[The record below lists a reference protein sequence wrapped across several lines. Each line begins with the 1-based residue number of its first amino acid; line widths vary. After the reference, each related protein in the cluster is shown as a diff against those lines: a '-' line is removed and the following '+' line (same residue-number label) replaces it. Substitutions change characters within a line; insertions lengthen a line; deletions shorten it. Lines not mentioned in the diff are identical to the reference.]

1 MNGRKGRFSTFSA
14 WGLSFG
20 FAVGWGAFIMPG
32 MAFLPSAGPLG
43 TLIGIIIGAL
53 ATVVIGWNYHKMTL
67 AFPGPSGAVAFAS
80 KAFGADY
87 GFLTAWSLLFA
98 YMVIL
103 WVNASALD
111 LFARFVFD
119 GMLQFGW
126 HSTSAEFDTY
136 LGEVLFSVGVMVVVG
151 LVCLWGRRLAG
162 RVQAA
167 LAAFML
173 VGVAVCF
180 FAVLSHHEGGIAAMA
195 PAFSPNGSDGF
206 TQVLRIFAMMP
217 WAFVGFEAVSH
228 MSDEF
233 RFPAKRL
240 WWILLAAI
248 AASVAMYALLALMPA
263 LAHPAEYATWAE
275 WVGGKRAFPGIKAMA
290 TLTAARTSLGKVGVA
305 LIGTAMF
312 AAILTGI
319 IGATIVMGRLV
330 YSLAVSNV
338 LPKGQWLARL
348 DKNGSPRNATILVVG
363 ISLLIPFFGRTML
376 GWPVDVSSIGAAVAY
391 GCTSAAAYSFAR
403 KSGDALTKV
412 TGLAGAIMA
421 VVFCFLL
428 LVPNGILGNVL
439 SAQAYL
445 VLALWCVVGFALYRQ
460 VFKHDEQRR
469 FGRSPVV
476 WMGFVVLIFFA
487 SIMWVRIATQ
497 QATAETA
504 DSIVAFQR
512 RHCTETHGTTDDNAL
527 HHEQEFI
534 ADAMDRLDTKQLGY
548 DIVQLALF
556 AFSLVI
562 IFNVYMLQR
571 RRQDELRIANEKA
584 EAREKAK
591 NLFFSTVS
599 HDIRTPLNAIIGFSE
614 MLQSGLENK
623 SERELAVNSILMSSR
638 TLLQLV
644 NDILDLSKLESGRMD
659 ITPEP
664 TDVAKLVGEITLSF
678 AATHKVPGL
687 KVLCHAEGVPQLM
700 VDPHRLGQIAF
711 NLMGNALK
719 FTKKGFVELR
729 ASYEPGPLG
738 GSRSVATDDASGGS
752 RSVAT
757 TKGVLSLSVK
767 DTGCG
772 ISEEDLQKLAR
783 PYVQVGNTK
792 ARRGGTGLGLHIC
805 RMLARAMGGDM
816 EIESELGKGSTFTVT
831 IRAEKAVDGKP
842 RKPDSSEN
850 PGNPEAATHLR
861 ILVAEDTK
869 MNQMVLKAMFK
880 KLGVT
885 DITFADN
892 GCEAFGI
899 LTAPDAPKFDFV
911 LTDAYMPVM
920 TGHELVAKIRA
931 NPSVAKTP
939 VYLFTAEVEMKD
951 TYAAAGFN
959 GILLKPADLE
969 SLRKLLP

>member
-1 MNGRKGRFSTFSA
+1 MNGLKSKFSTFSA

-20 FAVGWGAFIMPG
+20 FTVGWGAFIMPG

-43 TLIGIIIGAL
+43 TLIGILIGAL
-53 ATVVIGWNYHKMTL
+53 AMAIIGWNCHKMTL
-67 AFPGPSGAVAFAS
+67 AFPGPSGACAFAAR
-80 KAFGADY
+80 AFGADY

-103 WVNASALD
+103 WVNASALV
-111 LFARFVFD
+111 LLARFVF
-119 GMLQFGW
+119 GGILQFGW
-126 HSTSAEFDTY
+126 HSTRPDFDTY
-136 LGEVLFSVGVMVVVG
+136 LGEVIISIGVMTVAG
-151 LVCLWGRRLAG
+151 LVCIWGRRLAG
-162 RVQAA
+162 RVQAV
-167 LAAFML
+167 LAVTML
-173 VGVAVCF
+173 AGVAACF
-180 FAVLSHHEGGIAAMA
+180 FATLSHHEGGVAAMA
-195 PAFSPNGSDGF
+195 PAFAPAAGTSPF
-206 TQVLRIFAMMP
+206 AQVLRIIAMMP
-217 WAFVGFEAVSH
+217 WAFVGFGAVSH
-228 MSDEF
+228 VSGEF

-240 WWILLAAI
+240 WWILVAAI
-248 AASVAMYALLALMPA
+248 VASVAMYALLALMPV
-263 LAHPAEYATWAE
+263 LAHPAEYATWAG
-275 WVGGKRAFPGIKAMA
+275 WVGGKRDFPGVNAMA
-290 TLTAARTSLGKVGVA
+290 TFTAARTSFGKVGIA

-319 IGATIVMGRLV
+319 IGATVVMSRLV
-330 YSLAVSNV
+330 YSLAVNGI

-348 DKNGSPRNATILVVG
+348 DADGSPRNATIFVFG
-363 ISLLIPFFGRTML
+363 ISLVIPFFGRTML
-376 GWPVDVSSIGAAVAY
+376 GWPVDVSSIGAAIAY

-403 KSGDALTKV
+403 KNGDALTKA
-412 TGLAGAIMA
+412 TGLAGTAMSI
-421 VVFCFLL
+421 VFCLLL

-439 SAQAYL
+439 SAKAYL
-445 VLALWCVVGFALYRQ
+445 VLSIWCIVGFAIYRQ
-460 VFKHDEQRR
+460 VFKHDAQQR

-476 WMGFVVLIFFA
+476 WTGFVVLIFFA
-487 SIMWVRIATQ
+487 SIMWVRISSQEATVE
-497 QATAETA
+497 AA
-504 DSIVAFQR
+504 DSIVAFQI
-512 RHCTETHGTTDDNAL
+512 RHCTEIHGSTNAEAL
-527 HHEQEFI
+527 RHEQEFVSG
-534 ADAMDRLDTKQLGY
+534 AMDRLDRKQLNY
-548 DIVQLALF
+548 DIVQLAFF

-571 RRQDELRIANEKA
+571 RRQDELEIANTKA

-614 MLQSGLENK
+614 MLQNGLENK
-623 SERELAVNSILMSSR
+623 SERDLAVNSILMSSR

-659 ITPEP
+659 IVPEP

-678 AATHKVPGL
+678 AATHKAPGL

-700 VDPHRLGQIAF
+700 VDPHRLRQIAF

-729 ASYEPGPLG
+729 ASFESGAPGE
-738 GSRSVATDDASGGS
+738 
-752 RSVAT
+752 
-757 TKGVLSLSVK
+757 KGVFRLSVK

-783 PYVQVGNTK
+783 PYVQVGNATAK
-792 ARRGGTGLGLHIC
+792 RGGTGLGLHIC

-831 IRAEKAVDGKP
+831 IQAAKAVEGKP
-842 RKPDSSEN
+842 DNPESPDNPEN
-850 PGNPEAATHLR
+850 PVAPTPLR

-869 MNQMVLKAMFK
+869 MNQMVLKTMFR

-892 GCEAFGI
+892 GCEALGI

>member
-1 MNGRKGRFSTFSA
+1 MNGLKSKFSSFSA

-43 TLIGIIIGAL
+43 TLIGILIGAL
-53 ATVVIGWNYHKMTL
+53 AMAVIGWNYHKMTS

-103 WVNASALD
+103 WVNASALV
-111 LFARFVFD
+111 LFARFVFG

-126 HSTSAEFDTY
+126 HSTRAEFDAY
-136 LGEVLFSVGVMVVVG
+136 LGEVLFSVGVMVVAG

-167 LAAFML
+167 LATFML
-173 VGVAVCF
+173 VGVAACF

-217 WAFVGFEAVSH
+217 WAFVGLEAVSH

-290 TLTAARTSLGKVGVA
+290 TLTAARTSLGKAGVA

-376 GWPVDVSSIGAAVAY
+376 GWPMDVSSIGAVVAY

-403 KSGDALTKV
+403 KSDDAVTKA
-412 TGLAGAIMA
+412 TGLAGAVMA
-421 VVFCFLL
+421 IVFCFLL

-445 VLALWCVVGFALYRQ
+445 VLSVWCFLGFALYRQ

-504 DSIVAFQR
+504 DSIVAFQT
-512 RHCTETHGTTDDNAL
+512 RHCSEIHGSTNANAL
-527 HHEQEFI
+527 RHEQDFV
-534 ADAMDRLDTKQLGY
+534 AGAMDRLDKKQLGY

-556 AFSLVI
+556 AFSFII
-562 IFNVYMLQR
+562 IFNVYMMQR
-571 RRQDELRIANEKA
+571 RRQDELKIANEKA

-591 NLFFSTVS
+591 SLFFSTVS

-614 MLQSGLENK
+614 MLQNGLENK

-678 AATHKVPGL
+678 AATHKAPGL
-687 KVLCHAEGVPQLM
+687 KVLCHAEGVPHLM
-700 VDPHRLGQIAF
+700 VDPHRLRQIAF

-719 FTKKGFVELR
+719 FTKQGFVELR
-729 ASYEPGPLG
+729 ASYEPGEPG
-738 GSRSVATDDASGGS
+738 E
-752 RSVAT
+752 
-757 TKGVLSLSVK
+757 KGVFRLSVK

-772 ISEEDLQKLAR
+772 ISEEDLLKLAR
-783 PYVQVGNTK
+783 PYVQVGNAA

-831 IRAEKAVDGKP
+831 IQAEVAKDNKAHATSGSAVPGVP
-842 RKPDSSEN
+842 SVPSVSSVA
-850 PGNPEAATHLR
+850 PLR

-869 MNQMVLKAMFK
+869 MNQMVLKTMFK
-880 KLGVT
+880 RLGVT

-892 GCEAFGI
+892 GCEALGI

-931 NPSVAKTP
+931 NPSIAKTT

>member
-1 MNGRKGRFSTFSA
+1 MNGLKSKFSSFSA

-43 TLIGIIIGAL
+43 SLVGILIGAL
-53 ATVVIGWNYHKMTL
+53 AMVVIGWNYHKMTS
-67 AFPGPSGAVAFAS
+67 AFPGPSGACAFAT

-103 WVNASALD
+103 WVNASAL
-111 LFARFVFD
+111 LLLARFVF
-119 GMLQFGW
+119 GGILQFGW
-126 HSTSAEFDTY
+126 HSMRPEFDTY
-136 LGEVLFSVGVMVVVG
+136 LGEVLFSVGVMVVAG
-151 LVCLWGRRLAG
+151 LACLWGRRLAG
-162 RVQAA
+162 RIQAI

-173 VGVAVCF
+173 VCVAVCF
-180 FAVLSHHEGGIAAMA
+180 FAILAHHEGGLASMA
-195 PAFSPNGSDGF
+195 PAFSPNRSDGF

-228 MSDEF
+228 ISGEF

-240 WWILLAAI
+240 WWIFLAAI
-248 AASVAMYALLALMPA
+248 AASVAMYALLALMPV

-275 WVGGKRAFPGIKAMA
+275 WVGGKRTFPGIKAMA
-290 TLTAARTSLGKVGVA
+290 TLTAARTSLGKAGVA

-319 IGATIVMGRLV
+319 IGATVVMGRLV
-330 YSLAVSNV
+330 YSLAANGF
-338 LPKGQWLARL
+338 LPKGRWLARL
-348 DKNGSPRNATILVVG
+348 DANGSPRNATILVIG
-363 ISLLIPFFGRTML
+363 ISLVIPFFGRTML

-403 KSGDALTKV
+403 KSGDTLTEV
-412 TGLAGAIMA
+412 TGLAGTVLSIA
-421 VVFCFLL
+421 FCFLL
-428 LVPNGILGNVL
+428 LFPNGILGNVL
-439 SAQAYL
+439 SATAYL
-445 VLALWCVVGFALYRQ
+445 VLALWCIIGFALYRQ

-497 QATAETA
+497 QATVETT
-504 DSIVAFQR
+504 DSIVAFQT
-512 RHCTETHGTTDDNAL
+512 RHCSEIHGSTNANAL
-527 HHEQEFI
+527 RHEQEFV
-534 ADAMDRLDTKQLGY
+534 AGAMDRLDKKQLGY

-556 AFSLVI
+556 AFSLII
-562 IFNVYMLQR
+562 IFNVYMMQR
-571 RRQDELRIANEKA
+571 RRQDELEIANEKA
-584 EAREKAK
+584 DAREKAK

-614 MLQSGLENK
+614 MLQNGLENK
-623 SERELAVNSILMSSR
+623 SERDLAVNSILMSSR

-659 ITPEP
+659 IAPEP

-678 AATHKVPGL
+678 AATHKAPGL
-687 KVLCHAEGVPQLM
+687 KVLCDAEGVPQLM
-700 VDPHRLGQIAF
+700 VDPHRLRQIAF

-729 ASYEPGPLG
+729 ASFEPV
-738 GSRSVATDDASGGS
+738 SSGGS
-752 RSVAT
+752 RPVAT
-757 TKGVLSLSVK
+757 TKGVFRLSVK

-772 ISEEDLQKLAR
+772 ISDEDLQKLAR
-783 PYVQVGNTK
+783 PYVQVGNAA

-831 IRAEKAVDGKP
+831 IQAEKAVAGKP
-842 RKPDSSEN
+842 DNPES
-850 PGNPEAATHLR
+850 PGNPENPAAPAPLR

-869 MNQMVLKAMFK
+869 MNQMVLKTMFR

-885 DITFADN
+885 DVTFADN

-931 NPSVAKTP
+931 NPSIAKTT

>member
-1 MNGRKGRFSTFSA
+1 MNGLKGRFSTFSA

-20 FAVGWGAFIMPG
+20 FTVGWGAFIMPG

-53 ATVVIGWNYHKMTL
+53 AMAIIGWNYHKMTS

-111 LFARFVFD
+111 LLARFVFG

-126 HSTSAEFDTY
+126 HSTRTEFDTY
-136 LGEVLFSVGVMVVVG
+136 LGEVLFSVGVILVVG

-162 RVQAA
+162 RIQAA

-180 FAVLSHHEGGIAAMA
+180 FAVLAHHEGGIAAMA

-228 MSDEF
+228 VSGEF

-248 AASVAMYALLALMPA
+248 AASVAMYALLALIPA
-263 LAHPAEYATWAE
+263 LAHPDEYATWAE
-275 WVGGKRAFPGIKAMA
+275 WVGGKRTFPGIKAMA
-290 TLTAARTSLGKVGVA
+290 TLTAAHISLGKVGVA

-312 AAILTGI
+312 SAILTGI
-319 IGATIVMGRLV
+319 IGAAIVMGRLV
-330 YSLAVSNV
+330 YLLAANGI
-338 LPKGQWLARL
+338 LPKGRWLARL
-348 DKNGSPRNATILVVG
+348 DENGSPRNATIFVIG
-363 ISLLIPFFGRTML
+363 ISLVIPFFGRTML

-391 GCTSAAAYSFAR
+391 GCTSTAAYSFAR
-403 KSGDALTKV
+403 KSGDVLTKV
-412 TGLAGAIMA
+412 TGLAGAVMSI
-421 VVFCFLL
+421 VFCFLL

-439 SAQAYL
+439 SAKAYL
-445 VLALWCVVGFALYRQ
+445 VLALWCIAGFAIYRQ
-460 VFKHDEQRR
+460 VFKHDKQRR

-476 WMGFVVLIFFA
+476 WVGFVVFIFFA
-487 SIMWVRIATQ
+487 SIMWARISTQ

-504 DSIVAFQR
+504 DSIVAFQT
-512 RHCTETHGTTDDNAL
+512 RHCSKVHGTTDAEAL
-527 HHEQEFI
+527 RHEQAFVTG
-534 ADAMDRLDTKQLGY
+534 AMERLDKKLIGY
-548 DIVQLALF
+548 DIGQLALF

-562 IFNVYMLQR
+562 IFNVYMMQR
-571 RRQDELRIANEKA
+571 RRQDELEIANEKA
-584 EAREKAK
+584 DAREKAK

-614 MLQSGLENK
+614 MLQNGLENK

-678 AATHKVPGL
+678 AATHKMPDL
-687 KVLCHAEGVPQLM
+687 KVLCNAEGVPRLM
-700 VDPHRLGQIAF
+700 VDPHRLRQIAF

-729 ASYEPGPLG
+729 ASFEPGKPDG
-738 GSRSVATDDASGGS
+738 
-752 RSVAT
+752 
-757 TKGVLSLSVK
+757 KGVFRLSVK

-772 ISEEDLQKLAR
+772 ISEEDMDKLAR
-783 PYVQVGNTK
+783 PYVQVGSAT

-816 EIESELGKGSTFTVT
+816 NIESELGKGSTFTVT
-831 IRAEKAVDGKP
+831 IQAEVAKGD
-842 RKPDSSEN
+842 R
-850 PGNPEAATHLR
+850 PEVPESQGDPNEPVARVATLR
-861 ILVAEDTK
+861 VLVAEDTK
-869 MNQMVLKAMFK
+869 MNQMVLKTMFR

-885 DITFADN
+885 NVTFADN
-892 GCEAFGI
+892 GCEALGI
-899 LTAPDAPKFDFV
+899 LAAPDAPKYDFV

-920 TGHELVAKIRA
+920 TGQELVAAIRA
-931 NPSVAKTP
+931 NPSISKTP

-951 TYAAAGFN
+951 TYAAAGFD
-959 GILLKPADLE
+959 GILLKPVDIE
-969 SLRKLLP
+969 SIGKLLA